1 MQIIDFDARFTEV
14 LNDWIE
20 KNRSR
25 FRKPDD
31 MEDEV
36 PDVYLRWLNTPA
48 DWLDGATP
56 GEYFDQFSDSA
67 ELCETL
73 KQYIAEGVP
82 VPDPLLDRLADLAD
96 EQVLLNLAKDKA
108 APCEARMA
116 AIELLRQIESTL
128 PMVEF
133 IRWQVERDDEDD
145 ILDNALE
152 SLRQMGEGVRKP
164 AKIAFTAADQEGKEA
179 LLDVL
184 ADYTGDEDVFQ
195 FALAQFLNQKDKRA
209 LYAGYLA
216 KLDDD
221 RALEHLLDVAE
232 GDDVSYTDFIE
243 IRSAIE
249 RLGSEAP
256 VKDWSH
262 DPTYRAFRKA
272 QQGLRPCP
280 LSASRG

>member
-1 MQIIDFDARFTEV
+1 MQIIDFDAKFTEV

-20 KNRSR
+20 KNRHR
-25 FRKPDD
+25 YRNADA
-31 MEDEV
+31 MENDV

-56 GEYFDQFSDSA
+56 GAYFDQFDQSA
-67 ELCETL
+67 ELCAL
-73 KQYIAEGVP
+73 LRDYINQEIP
-82 VPDPLLDRLADLAD
+82 VPDPLLDRLEELGD
-96 EQVLLNLAKDKA
+96 EQVLLDLARDKS
-108 APCEARMA
+108 APCEARMD

-128 PMVEF
+128 PMVDF

-152 SLRQMGEGVRKP
+152 SLRQMGETVRKP
-164 AKIAFTAADQEGKEA
+164 AKIAFAAADREGKEA

-184 ADYTGDEDVFQ
+184 ADYPGDEDVFQ
-195 FALAQFLNQKDKRA
+195 FALEQFKTQTDKRG
-209 LYAGYLA
+209 LFAGYLA

-232 GDDVSYTDFIE
+232 GDDVSYADFIE

-262 DPTYRAFRKA
+262 DPTYRAFKRLQK
-272 QQGLRPCP
+272 QG
-280 LSASRG
+280 

>member
-1 MQIIDFDARFTEV
+1 MQIIDFDAKFTDV
-14 LNDWIE
+14 LNNWIE

-31 MEDEV
+31 MENEV

-56 GEYFDQFSDSA
+56 GTYFEKFDSAA
-67 ELCETL
+67 ELCELL
-73 KQYIAEGVP
+73 KAYLNEEVS
-82 VPDPLLDRLADLAD
+82 VPDPLLDRLEELGD
-96 EQVLLNLAKDKA
+96 EQQLLTLVKDKT
-108 APCEARMA
+108 APMEARMT
-116 AIELLRQIESTL
+116 AIEILRALESTL
-128 PMVEF
+128 PMVDY
-133 IRWQVERDDEDD
+133 IRWQVERNDDADL
-145 ILDNALE
+145 LDNALE
-152 SLRQMGEGVRKP
+152 SLRQMGEAVRKP
-164 AKIAFTAADQEGKEA
+164 AKIAFNAADASGKEA

-195 FALAQFLNQKDKRA
+195 FALQQFKTTKDKRG

-232 GDDVSYTDFIE
+232 SDDVSYSDFIE

-256 VKDWSH
+256 VKDWTN
-262 DPTYRAFRKA
+262 DPTYKAFRRL
-272 QQGLRPCP
+272 QRV
-280 LSASRG
+280 

>member
-1 MQIIDFDARFTEV
+1 MKIIDFDAYFTDV

-20 KNRSR
+20 KNQTR
-25 FRKPDD
+25 FKKPDD

-48 DWLDGATP
+48 DWLDGVAP
-56 GEYFDQFSDSA
+56 GAYFDRFSDST
-67 ELCETL
+67 ELCEGL
-73 KQYIAEGVP
+73 KEYIVQEVA
-82 VPDPLLDRLADLAD
+82 VPDPLLDRLAELAD
-96 EQVLLNLAKDKA
+96 DRVLLELAKDKT

-116 AIELLRQIESTL
+116 AIEILRQIESTL
-128 PMVEF
+128 PMVDF

-152 SLRQMGEGVRKP
+152 SLRQMGEGVRKA
-164 AKIAFTAADQEGKEA
+164 AKIAFTAADYEGKEA

-184 ADYTGDEDVFQ
+184 ADYPGDEEVFQ
-195 FALAQFLNQKDKRA
+195 FALEQFKTQKDKRA
-209 LYAGYLA
+209 LFAGYLA

-232 GDDVSYTDFIE
+232 SDDVSYMDFIE

-256 VKDWSH
+256 VKDWSN
-262 DPTYRAFRKA
+262 DPTFKAFRKM
-272 QQGLRPCP
+272 QPKV
-280 LSASRG
+280 

>member
-1 MQIIDFDARFTEV
+1 MQIIDFDAKFTDV

-31 MEDEV
+31 MENEV

-56 GEYFDQFSDSA
+56 GTYFEKFESAA
-67 ELCETL
+67 ELCELL
-73 KQYIAEGVP
+73 KAYLNEEVS
-82 VPDPLLDRLADLAD
+82 VPDPLLDRLEELGD
-96 EQVLLNLAKDKA
+96 EQELLNLVKDKA
-108 APCEARMA
+108 APMEARMT
-116 AIELLRQIESTL
+116 AIEILRALESTL
-128 PMVEF
+128 PMVDY
-133 IRWQVERDDEDD
+133 IRWQVERNDDEDL
-145 ILDNALE
+145 LDNALE
-152 SLRQMGEGVRKP
+152 SLRQMGEAVRKP
-164 AKIAFTAADQEGKEA
+164 AKIAFTAADVNGKEA
-179 LLDVL
+179 ILDIL
-184 ADYTGDEDVFQ
+184 ADYPGDEDVFQ
-195 FALAQFLNQKDKRA
+195 FALSQFMTTKDKRG

-232 GDDVSYTDFIE
+232 GDDVSYSDFIE

-256 VKDWSH
+256 VKDWSN
-262 DPTYRAFRKA
+262 DPTFKAFRRL
-272 QQGLRPCP
+272 QNI
-280 LSASRG
+280 

>member
-1 MQIIDFDARFTEV
+1 MKIIDFDAYFTDV

-20 KNRSR
+20 KNQSR
-25 FRKPDD
+25 FKKPDD

-48 DWLDGATP
+48 EWLDGAKP
-56 GEYFDQFSDSA
+56 GEYYAQFDNSA
-67 ELCETL
+67 ELCQNL
-73 KQYIAEGVP
+73 KDYIHEGIS
-82 VPDPLLDRLADLAD
+82 VPDPLLDRLSELAD
-96 EQVLLNLAKDKA
+96 EQALLDMAKDKS

-116 AIELLRQIESTL
+116 AIEILREIESTL
-128 PMVEF
+128 PMVDF

-152 SLRQMGEGVRKP
+152 SLRQMGDGVRK
-164 AKIAFTAADQEGKEA
+164 AARIAFTAADEAGKEA

-184 ADYTGDEDVFQ
+184 ADYPGDEDVFQ
-195 FALAQFLNQKDKRA
+195 YTLKQFLTQKDKRA
-209 LYAGYLA
+209 LFAGYLA

-232 GDDVSYTDFIE
+232 SDDVSYMDFIE

-256 VKDWSH
+256 VKDWSN
-262 DPTYRAFRKA
+262 DPTYKAFRRLQK
-272 QQGLRPCP
+272 Q
-280 LSASRG
+280 

>member
-1 MQIIDFDARFTEV
+1 MSIIDFDARFTEV
-14 LNDWIE
+14 LNKWIE
-20 KNRSR
+20 ENRHR
-25 FRKPDD
+25 FRRPEE

-48 DWLDGATP
+48 DWLEGSAP
-56 GEYFDQFSDSA
+56 GEYFDRFSDSA
-67 ELCETL
+67 QLCGLLCE
-73 KQYIAEGVP
+73 YIKGGVP
-82 VPDPLLDRLADLAD
+82 VPDPLLDRLADLGD
-96 EQVLLNLAKDKA
+96 EAALMALAKDKN
-108 APCEARMA
+108 APCEARMD

-128 PMVEF
+128 PMVDF

-152 SLRQMGEGVRKP
+152 SLRQMGEGVRGP
-164 AKIAFTAADQEGKEA
+164 AKVAFMAAGPEGKEA

-184 ADYTGDEDVFQ
+184 ADYPGDEDVFR
-195 FALAQFLNQKDKRA
+195 FALEQFKTTRDKRA

-221 RALEHLLDVAE
+221 HALEALLDVAE
-232 GDDVSYTDFIE
+232 GDDVTYTDFIE

-256 VKDWSH
+256 VRDWSH
-262 DPTYRAFRKA
+262 DPSYQAFKRLQRA
-272 QQGLRPCP
+272 Q
-280 LSASRG
+280 S

>member
-164 AKIAFTAADQEGKEA
+164 AKIAFNAADQEGKEA

-272 QQGLRPCP
+272 QQGLRP
-280 LSASRG
+280 

>member
-1 MQIIDFDARFTEV
+1 MQIIDFDAKFTEV

-31 MEDEV
+31 MENEV

-48 DWLDGATP
+48 SWLGGATP
-56 GEYFDQFSDSA
+56 GAYFEKYQSAA
-67 ELCETL
+67 ELCELL
-73 KQYIAEGVP
+73 KAYINEEVS
-82 VPDPLLDRLADLAD
+82 VPDPLLERLEELGD
-96 EQVLLNLAKDKA
+96 EQELLNLVKDKA
-108 APCEARMA
+108 APMEARMT
-116 AIELLRQIESTL
+116 AIEILRALESTL
-128 PMVEF
+128 PMVDY
-133 IRWQVERDDEDD
+133 IRWQVERDDDD
-145 ILDNALE
+145 DLLDNALE
-152 SLRQMGEGVRKP
+152 SLRQMGEGVRKA
-164 AKIAFTAADQEGKEA
+164 AKIAFTAADATGKEA

-195 FALAQFLNQKDKRA
+195 FALEQFKTTKDKRG

-232 GDDVSYTDFIE
+232 SDDVSYSDFIE

-256 VKDWSH
+256 VKDWTN
-262 DPTYRAFRKA
+262 DPTYKAFRRL
-272 QQGLRPCP
+272 QRV
-280 LSASRG
+280 

>member
-1 MQIIDFDARFTEV
+1 MKIIDFDAYFTDV
-14 LNDWIE
+14 LNDWIDQ
-20 KNRSR
+20 NQGR
-25 FRKPDD
+25 FKKPDD
-31 MEDEV
+31 MENEV

-48 DWLDGATP
+48 EWLDGATP
-56 GEYFDQFSDSA
+56 GAYFDQFSDSA
-67 ELCETL
+67 ELCEAL
-73 KQYIAEGVP
+73 KQYIAEEVP

-96 EQVLLNLAKDKA
+96 EQVLLDLAKDKA

-152 SLRQMGEGVRKP
+152 SLRQMGEAVRKP
-164 AKIAFTAADQEGKEA
+164 VKIAFTAADHEGKEA

-184 ADYTGDEDVFQ
+184 ADYPGDEDVFQ
-195 FALAQFLNQKDKRA
+195 FALEQFKTQTDKRG
-209 LYAGYLA
+209 LFAGYLA

-232 GDDVSYTDFIE
+232 SDDVSYMDFIE

-256 VKDWSH
+256 VKDWSQ
-262 DPTYRAFRKA
+262 DPTYKAFRRL
-272 QQGLRPCP
+272 QP
-280 LSASRG
+280 RG

>member
-1 MQIIDFDARFTEV
+1 MIIIDFDAKFTLV

-25 FRKPDD
+25 YARVED
-31 MEDEV
+31 MEDDV

-48 DWLDGATP
+48 DWLEGATP
-56 GEYFDQFSDSA
+56 GAYFERYDDA
-67 ELCETL
+67 KELCGL
-73 KQYIAEGVP
+73 LCAYIKEGVP
-82 VPDPLLDRLADLAD
+82 VPDPLLDRLEELGDEEALLA
-96 EQVLLNLAKDKA
+96 LASDKG
-108 APCEARMA
+108 APCEARMT

-128 PMVEF
+128 PMVTF

-152 SLRQMGEGVRKP
+152 SLRQMGEAVRGP
-164 AKIAFTAADQEGKEA
+164 AKTAFLAAGEEGKEA

-184 ADYTGDEDVFQ
+184 ADYPGDDDVFH
-195 FALAQFLNQKDKRA
+195 FALERFKTRKDKRA

-216 KLDDD
+216 KLEDDH
-221 RALEHLLDVAE
+221 ALEALLDVAE
-232 GDDVSYTDFIE
+232 GDDVSYIDFIE

-256 VKDWSH
+256 VRDWSN
-262 DPTYRAFRKA
+262 DPTYRALKRA
-272 QQGLRPCP
+272 QREMKK
-280 LSASRG
+280 S